1 MADVLV
7 KKRERKN
14 DTVWEYRFEVASIDG
29 KRQWITKS
37 GFKTKGAAKEAGKQA
52 QKLYEQTGVATKPT
66 DMSFADFLDYW
77 IENRCRLVCKEVTIT
92 GYEKKIRLY
101 IKPELGKY
109 RLTSIRKD
117 NIQKLITDL
126 YNKGF
131 SRNTLTAIKGIL
143 SKCFDYAMED
153 DNKYILTNPCD
164 RVIIPKT
171 TTAPKTK
178 TRVEPH
184 VYVPA
189 DIMAK
194 IFTRFPEGQPT
205 HIPLILGYRC
215 GLRLGEVFGLVW
227 EDIDLDKKILA
238 VNRQVQWYSNKKTG
252 RGGNRREEADYGYWY
267 FTEPKYRSYRT
278 IDLDN
283 ETCELLKREKE
294 KQLKA
299 EEYYGSFHHF
309 TRYYSEEPLI
319 FGGVLPNLPPS
330 PMNAIGT
337 EVKEQLVS
345 FVCRREDGSYISP
358 RTLQHT
364 SSVIHNQLDFKDFDF
379 HSLRHTHTTMLIEN
393 GAPPVYV
400 QNRLGHKNL
409 DTTMNIYANHMTET
423 FKQQGNSI
431 LNNMYQLIGA

>member
-14 DTVWEYRFEVASIDG
+14 DSVWEYRFEIAPIDG
-29 KRQWITKS
+29 KRQWISKS
-37 GFKTKGAAKEAGKQA
+37 GFKTKSAAKEAGKQA
-52 QKLYEQTGVATKPT
+52 QKLYEQTGVAAKPT

-77 IENRCRLVCKEVTIT
+77 IENRCRLVCKEVTIA

-101 IKPELGKY
+101 IKPTLGKY

-117 NIQKLITDL
+117 NIQKLMIDL
-126 YNKGF
+126 YNQGF

-143 SKCFDYAMED
+143 TKCFDFAMED
-153 DNKYILTNPCD
+153 ENKYIQHNPCD
-164 RVIIPKT
+164 RVIVPKIT
-171 TTAPKTK
+171 TVPKVK

-189 DIMAK
+189 EVMSKVFA
-194 IFTRFPEGQPT
+194 RFPEGQPT

-227 EDIDLDKKILA
+227 EDIDFENKTLS
-238 VNRQVQWYSNKKTG
+238 VNRQAQWYSFKKTG
-252 RGGNRREEADYGYWY
+252 RGGNRRENEDYGYWY
-267 FTEPKYRSYRT
+267 FSEPKYRSYRT
-278 IDLDN
+278 IDLDD
-283 ETCELLKREKE
+283 ETCALLKREKE
-294 KQLKA
+294 KQLRA
-299 EEYYGSFHHF
+299 EEYYGSVHHF
-309 TRYYSEEPLI
+309 TRYYAEDTLV
-319 FGGVLPNLPPS
+319 FGGVLPNLPPA
-330 PMNAIGT
+330 PMNAIRLT
-337 EVKEQLVS
+337 ETPNTLN

-364 SSVIHNQLDFKDFDF
+364 TSVIHKQLDFKEFDF

-409 DTTMNIYANHMTET
+409 DTTMNIYANHMTEA

-431 LNNMYQLIGA
+431 LNNMY